1 MALNLEQA
9 ERALGAAVARAR
21 ALGVRVG
28 IAVVDE
34 RGYTVAAA
42 RMDGTRAFAVDVAA
56 GKARAAA
63 LFGLPSAGIE
73 VSEPVFLAAAELHGG
88 RLVRSRGAV
97 PIRLGGELSGGIG
110 AGGASAAEDEL
121 IARAG
126 ADALAG
132 ALGDD

>member
-1 MALNLEQA
+1 MVMALSLGEA

-21 ALGVRVG
+21 ELGVRVG
-28 IAVVDE
+28 ISVVDE

-42 RMDGTRAFAVDVAA
+42 RMDGTRPFAVDVAA

-63 LFGLPSAGIE
+63 LFGLPSADIE

-88 RLVRSRGAV
+88 RLVRSRGGV
-97 PIRLGGELSGGIG
+97 PIRLRGELSGGIG
-110 AGGASAAEDEL
+110 AGGASAPEDEL
-121 IARAG
+121 IAAAG

-132 ALGDD
+132 S

>member
-1 MALNLEQA
+1 MVMVLSLGEA

-21 ALGVRVG
+21 ELGVRVG
-28 IAVVDE
+28 ISVVDE

-42 RMDGTRAFAVDVAA
+42 RMDGTRPFAVDVAA

-63 LFGLPSAGIE
+63 LFGLPSADIE

-88 RLVRSRGAV
+88 RLVRSRGGV
-97 PIRLGGELSGGIG
+97 PIRLRGELSGGIG

-121 IARAG
+121 IAAAG
-126 ADALAG
+126 AAALAG
-132 ALGDD
+132 S